1 MKSTGF
7 DNEKYI
13 RVQSERILE
22 RINSSGGRLYLEFG
36 GKLFDDFHASRVLP
50 GFRPD
55 SKVHMLLKMRDE
67 VEVVVVISVWD
78 IEQSKRRSDSGITY
92 DQEVLRLIDAC
103 RSAGLCANSVVVTH
117 YGGQPAAKQFIKRLA
132 KQGINTYRHHNIED
146 YPHNLSLILSEGGFG
161 RNEAIEPTRRIVVI
175 TAPGGGSGKM
185 AVCLSQLYHEHNC
198 GRKASYAKYETF
210 PVWNLPPDHPINV
223 AYEAATADLGDVVMP
238 DTFHQVAYEE
248 PAVSYN
254 RDMENFPVLLN
265 MLGHITGSPPYK
277 SPTDM
282 GVNTIKS
289 CITDDGEVSG
299 AAQQEIIRRYYD
311 ALCAQRRGFGEAKT
325 AERLEALMAK
335 AGVSP
340 AGRPVVAAALGR
352 STQTDEQPAVAIELP
367 DGQVVT
373 GKTTGLLGAASAAL
387 LNALKKLGGTPKD
400 VLLISPDII
409 GPVSDLKINHMG
421 NTNPRL
427 HTDEVLIAL
436 AISASAGG
444 DTPAA
449 AAMKQLG
456 KLAGCEAHST
466 VILAPV
472 DCHTFQRLGINLTCE
487 PKSQTMKLFYG

>member
-1 MKSTGF
+1 MIMKNTAF

-22 RINSSGGRLYLEFG
+22 RINGSGGRLYLEFG

-55 SKVHMLLKMRDE
+55 SKVHMLLEMRDE
-67 VEVVVVISVWD
+67 VEVVIVISVWD

-103 RSAGLCANSVVVTH
+103 RSAGLCADSVVVT
-117 YGGQPAAKQFIKRLA
+117 YYDGQTAARQFIKRLA
-132 KQGINTYRHHNIED
+132 KQGVRTYRHYPIEN
-146 YPHNLSLILSEGGFG
+146 YPHNLLLILSEEGFG
-161 RNEAIEPTRRIVVI
+161 KNEPLEPQRRVVVV

-185 AVCLSQLYHEHNC
+185 AVCLSQLYHEHKH
-198 GRKASYAKYETF
+198 GRKAGYAKYETF
-210 PVWNLPPDHPINV
+210 PVWDLPPAHPVNV

-238 DTFHQVAYEE
+238 DTFHQVAYSET
-248 PAVSYN
+248 AVSYN

-282 GVNTIKS
+282 GVNTIS
-289 CITDDGEVSG
+289 RCINNNETVSK
-299 AAQQEIIRRYYD
+299 AARQEIIRRYYD
-311 ALCAQRRGFGEAKT
+311 ALCALRRGFGEPKAV
-325 AERLEALMAK
+325 ERLEALMAK
-335 AGVSP
+335 AEVSS
-340 AGRPVVAAALGR
+340 AERPVVAASIKR
-352 STQTDEQPAVAIELP
+352 SKQTGEHPAVAIELP
-367 DGQVVT
+367 DGRVIT

-387 LNALKKLGGTPKD
+387 LNALKALGGIAKD

-421 NTNPRL
+421 NRNPRL

-436 AISASAGG
+436 TISASGSDNAS
-444 DTPAA
+444 
-449 AAMKQLG
+449 AAMGQLG
-456 KLAGCEAHST
+456 KLSGCEAHST
-466 VILAPV
+466 VMLAPV
-472 DCHTFQRLGINLTCE
+472 DCHTFRCLGINLTCE
-487 PKSQTMKLFYG
+487 PTSQTKKLFYK

>member
-1 MKSTGF
+1 MKNTGF
-7 DNEKYI
+7 NNEKYI

-22 RINSSGGRLYLEFG
+22 RINGSGERLYLEFG

-55 SKVHMLLKMRDE
+55 SKVSMLLEMRDE
-67 VEVVVVISVWD
+67 VEVVVVISVED

-103 RSAGLCANSVVVTH
+103 RQAGLCANSVVATH
-117 YGGQPAAKQFIKRLA
+117 YAGQAAARQFIKRLA
-132 KQGINTYRHHNIED
+132 KQGVNTYRHYPIEN
-146 YPHNLSLILSEGGFG
+146 YPHNLSLILSEEGFG
-161 RNEAIEPTRRIVVI
+161 KNEAIEPQKRIVVV

-185 AVCLSQLYHEHNC
+185 AVCLSQLYHEHIN
-198 GRKASYAKYETF
+198 GRKAGYAKYETF
-210 PVWNLPPDHPINV
+210 PVWDLPPEHPVNA
-223 AYEAATADLGDVVMP
+223 AYEAATADLGDSVVP
-238 DTFHQVAYEE
+238 DIFHQVAYDE

-282 GVNTIKS
+282 GVNTIS
-289 CITDDGEVSG
+289 RCITGDEAVR
-299 AAQQEIIRRYYD
+299 AAARQEIIRRYYD
-311 ALCAQRRGFGEAKT
+311 ALCAQRRGYGEPKAV
-325 AERLEALMAK
+325 ERLEALMAK
-335 AGVSP
+335 AEVSP
-340 AGRPVVAAALGR
+340 AERPVVAAAAKR
-352 STQTDEQPAVAIELP
+352 SKQTGEQPAVAIELP
-367 DGQVVT
+367 DGRIVT
-373 GKTTGLLGAASAAL
+373 GKTTDLLGAASAAL
-387 LNALKKLGGTPKD
+387 LNALKALGGLSKD

-427 HTDEVLIAL
+427 HTDEVLISL
-436 AISASAGG
+436 TISASGSKQ
-444 DTPAA
+444 AA
-449 AAMKQLG
+449 AAMEQLG

-472 DCHTFQRLGINLTCE
+472 DCHTLRCLGINLTCE
-487 PKSQTMKLFYG
+487 PASQTMKLFYK